1 MHPGVSVAQVSSR
14 FPAGSGPALRGLAVP
29 LGAHLAVTGALV
41 WASGGLV
48 ARVAAPGAASL
59 ADLLG
64 LAAAAGAW
72 AAATWLAAGVALC
85 VLARLRG
92 GRVLTRLSRRLAGP
106 AARRMAA
113 ALLGAGLAGL
123 PVWAAPAHAGRLAPA
138 GATAPGPTSGDER
151 PGVPAGWTPDRPA
164 APRPAG
170 PARAAGVGPV
180 VVRPGDTLWDIAA
193 AHLPGDPT
201 TASVAAAWPRWYA
214 ANRRAIGPDP
224 DLLLPGQRL
233 RPPG

>member
-1 MHPGVSVAQVSSR
+1 
-14 FPAGSGPALRGLAVP
+14 VP
-29 LGAHLAVTGALV
+29 LGAHLAVTGALA

-48 ARVAAPGAASL
+48 ARVAAPGATSL

-64 LAAAAGAW
+64 VAAAAGAW
-72 AAATWLAAGVALC
+72 VVATWLAAGVTLC

-92 GRVLTRLSRRLAGP
+92 GRLLTRLSRRLAGP
-106 AARRMAA
+106 AARRTAA

-123 PVWAAPAHAGRLAPA
+123 PVWAAPAHAGRPAPV
-138 GATAPGPTSGDER
+138 GASAPGPTSDDER

-170 PARAAGVGPV
+170 RERATVVRAAVVRAV
-180 VVRPGDTLWDIAA
+180 VVRPGDTLWGIAA

-201 TASVAAAWPRWYA
+201 TAGVAAAWPRWYA
-214 ANRRAIGPDP
+214 ANRREIGPDP